1 MSGRDGRGHDLRVHA
16 RSLALLYA
24 VGGPFVVLTT
34 SLYRP
39 AGRDEAVLY
48 ALGGVAYLAALLLR
62 VASRWIP
69 GWAYPLLVALGTLLI
84 TVGIDASGD
93 GASAY
98 AALYIWVAVYSYY
111 FFRRWQ
117 ANLEV
122 ALAGLAYGLVLWL
135 GPSSSGPAARWAL
148 TMGTIAVAGRLVSSL
163 VDQVRAR
170 AAEAA
175 ARAEG
180 LREAERRTRAIIDT
194 ANDGFVAMD
203 EQGRV
208 VAFSPRAEQITGFAA
223 AEVLGRPLAETLL
236 PARLHAGFQHELSGF
251 LDTGRSSLVDR
262 PIEFVGVRKGGE
274 EFPVEL
280 TVAPLR
286 DGERWVFN
294 AFVRDISER
303 KRADRAMR
311 EHTEDI
317 ARISDVARDLSG
329 VTDAHAARPAICKA
343 ARELGA
349 AKVAILFEPDPK
361 GQELISTAIAGAQI
375 EQLHLPFTA
384 APTGAGTAF
393 SSGRPHFVTD
403 TIGHGGVAQPVR
415 DQLGVISALWQPVLR
430 NQVPIGVLSLGWS
443 ERVEEV
449 SERVRSLMALL
460 AAEAAVAIE
469 RADLLA
475 RLEAVAR
482 TADLTGLANR
492 RAWDEHLPRELA
504 RARRE
509 ERPLCVAMLDLD
521 HFKEYNDERG
531 HQAGDRLLKQV
542 ASTWRE
548 MLRPSDLLARYGGEE
563 FGLLLPHCPLERGLD
578 VVERLRG
585 HTIAGQTSSA
595 GVAAWDG
602 EEPADSLVSRADA
615 ALYEAKKRGRDRAVP
630 APPA

>member
-1 MSGRDGRGHDLRVHA
+1 MSGREGRRDDLRVHA

-24 VGGPFVVLTT
+24 AGATFVVLTT

-39 AGRDEAVLY
+39 AGRNQAVLY
-48 ALGGVAYLAALLLR
+48 ALGGVAYAAALLLR

-69 GWAYPLLVALGTLLI
+69 GWGYPLLVALGTLLI

-117 ANLEV
+117 ANLE
-122 ALAGLAYGLVLWL
+122 LA
-135 GPSSSGPAARWAL
+135 
-148 TMGTIAVAGRLVSSL
+148 
-163 VDQVRAR
+163 
-170 AAEAA
+170 
-175 ARAEG
+175 
-180 LREAERRTRAIIDT
+180 
-194 ANDGFVAMD
+194 
-203 EQGRV
+203 
-208 VAFSPRAEQITGFAA
+208 
-223 AEVLGRPLAETLL
+223 LGRPLVETLL
-236 PARLHAGFQHELSGF
+236 PARLHAGFQHELSAF
-251 LDTGRSSLVDR
+251 RDTGRSSLVDR
-262 PIEFVGVRKGGE
+262 PIEFVGLRKGGE

-343 ARELGA
+343 AREQGA
-349 AKVAILFEPDPK
+349 AKVEILFEPDPK
-361 GQELISTAIAGAQI
+361 GQELVSTAIAGAQI

-393 SSGRPHFVTD
+393 SSGRPHFVSD
-403 TIGHGGVAQPVR
+403 TVGYGGVAQPVR
-415 DQLGVISALWQPVLR
+415 DRLGVISALWQPVLR
-430 NQVPIGVLSLGWS
+430 NQVPIGVLSLGWD

-449 SERVRSLMALL
+449 SERVRSLVALL

-482 TADLTGLANR
+482 TDDLTGLANR

-531 HQAGDRLLKQV
+531 HQAGDRLLKEV

-602 EEPADSLVSRADA
+602 EEPADALVSRADA
-615 ALYEAKKRGRDRAVP
+615 ALYEAKKAGRDRAVP